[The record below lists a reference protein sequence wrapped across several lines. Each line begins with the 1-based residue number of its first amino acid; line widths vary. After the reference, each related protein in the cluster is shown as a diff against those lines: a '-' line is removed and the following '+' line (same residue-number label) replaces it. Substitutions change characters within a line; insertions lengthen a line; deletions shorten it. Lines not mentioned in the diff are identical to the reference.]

1 MEDWKEIL
9 RETDED
15 YLIGISNKGI
25 VKRAYKDKEEGNYE
39 VLSFGSDA
47 IVRVGGKMYRLKAHW
62 GKASVPALHALFAVM
77 WCWGYWRLRSGWRNK
92 YPKNKDWSRKCG
104 KRLPDIPYLLS
115 GGF

>member
-47 IVRVGGKMYRLKAHW
+47 IVRVGVENVQIKSPLA
-62 GKASVPALHALFAVM
+62 VPYTHLT
-77 WCWGYWRLRSGWRNK
+77 
-92 YPKNKDWSRKCG
+92 
-104 KRLPDIPYLLS
+104 LPTIRHV
-115 GGF
+115 